1 MNSTAEAGTDE
12 AKPAGAVGCGHFWFG
27 KGARGLVVRGGDAG
41 WNAFRRA
48 ARSDE
53 PKKLVGCGRRR
64 VATAAEWGPRPW
76 SEKAAVPELWS
87 PPQGSRGAHRC
98 QIFPFVKRRRKW
110 NFKVRFPDL
119 RASTTN
125 S

>member
-64 VATAAEWGPRPW
+64 VATAAEWGPRPPDLKRQP
-76 SEKAAVPELWS
+76 SLSSGHPRKGAVGLTVVRS
-87 PPQGSRGAHRC
+87 SHLSRGGGNG
-98 QIFPFVKRRRKW
+98 I
-110 NFKVRFPDL
+110 L
-119 RASTTN
+119 R
-125 S
+125 